1 MDEVELA
8 NPLGSKREGKHKV
21 SVFYW
26 VLLNLP
32 PQFRSSLRS
41 IQLLGIVSC
50 DLLKQR
56 GSDVFLRS
64 FIEDLIRFENGVTL
78 TVRNE
83 KKKWFGVLLN
93 FAGDMP
99 AYNFVGGFKEWVGFA
114 KSPCRTCTI
123 HRDNLETIHCEIDCI
138 LRDKLSHE
146 KQVLELEI
154 VDQTQAARDALSCQ
168 YGVNR
173 RCPFSVLR
181 YFYATKCFMHDLMH
195 IFYEG
200 TLNLETALLLRVL
213 IPDDSYI
220 IATVNY
226 NISTLKSGREFTS
239 PPPFRKSE
247 ILDSK
252 KLSFSSS
259 EMSSVAMCLAIV
271 LGEFVSSEN
280 PYFAN
285 FLLLL
290 EIMTSL
296 QSYSFTEKQL
306 AVLQKNIE
314 IHNKNHVFL
323 YPKPTDSAGKA
334 IFSKLH
340 TLIHFPSQI
349 KQFGPP
355 ASRGVSVM
363 SQRTPRLRKLCEG
376 IVTSITSLG
385 R

>member
-1 MDEVELA
+1 MA
-8 NPLGSKREGKHKV
+8 
-21 SVFYW
+21 
-26 VLLNLP
+26 
-32 PQFRSSLRS
+32 
-41 IQLLGIVSC
+41 
-50 DLLKQR
+50 
-56 GSDVFLRS
+56 
-64 FIEDLIRFENGVTL
+64 
-78 TVRNE
+78 
-83 KKKWFGVLLN
+83 
-93 FAGDMP
+93 
-99 AYNFVGGFKEWVGFA
+99 GFKEGVGFA

-154 VDQTQAARDALSCQ
+154 VDQTQAARDDLSCQ
-168 YGVNR
+168 YSVNR

-181 YFYATKCFMHDLMH
+181 YFYPTKCFMHDLMH

-200 TLNLETALLLRVL
+200 ILNLVTALLLRVL
-213 IPDDSYI
+213 ILDDSI
-220 IATVNY
+220 KLNIETVNY

-239 PPPFRKSE
+239 PPPFRKNE
-247 ILDSK
+247 ILELK

-259 EMSSVAMCLAIV
+259 EMSSAAMCLVIV

-280 PYFAN
+280 PYYAN

-314 IHNKNHVFL
+314 IHNKNHVLL

-334 IFSKLH
+334 ITPKLH
-340 TLIHFPSQI
+340 TLLHFPSQI

-376 IVTSITSLG
+376 MLTSITSLG